1 MGQVLFIVW
10 RESVEALL
18 VIGILN
24 AWLNHNPEGRGGRPW
39 LWGGVLAGFAAAV
52 MLAIGLFKASELM
65 SEWQDAFQT
74 VMVLSAAGLIV
85 HMVRWMRLHGRTLKR
100 DIESGLSAQAERSN
114 WWGVSLL
121 AGLAVAREGSETV
134 VFLYGTLTAAD
145 GATLWSLG
153 GAALVGFALAV
164 LTFLLLQ
171 LGGKVLNW
179 RLFFRVTEIMLLLLA
194 GALLMTGVEKLIA
207 MDILPALVDPVW
219 DSSGL
224 LDDSTAAGG
233 LVASLTGYRAHPALS
248 GLLVYAVFWLAVWFG
263 MYRES
268 RRS

>member
-24 AWLNHNPEGRGGRPW
+24 AWMNHNPEGRAGRPW
-39 LWGGVLAGFAAAV
+39 LWGGVIAGFLAAV
-52 MLAIGLFKASELM
+52 LLAIGLFEASALM
-65 SEWQDAFQT
+65 SEWQDVFQT
-74 VMVLSAAGLIV
+74 VMVLSAAALIV

-100 DIESGLSAQAERSN
+100 DIESGLAAQAERSN

-134 VFLYGTLTAAD
+134 VFLYGTLSAAD
-145 GATLWSLG
+145 GSTLLSMA
-153 GAALVGFALAV
+153 GAAAIGFMLAL
-164 LTFLLLQ
+164 LTFWLLQ

-194 GALLMTGVEKLIA
+194 GALLMSGVDKLIE
-207 MDILPALVDPVW
+207 MGVLPALVDPVW
-219 DSSGL
+219 DSSSL

-233 LVASLTGYRAHPALS
+233 LVASLTGYRAHPALT
-248 GLLVYAVFWLAVWFG
+248 GLLSYALFWLGVWFM